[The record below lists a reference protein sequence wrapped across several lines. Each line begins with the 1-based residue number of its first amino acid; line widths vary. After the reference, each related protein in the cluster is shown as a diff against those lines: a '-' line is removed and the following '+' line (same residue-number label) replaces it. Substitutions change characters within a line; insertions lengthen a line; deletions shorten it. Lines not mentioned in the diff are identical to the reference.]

1 MMITLLLMSAFS
13 NEALSARTICIG
25 KIFCIPDNYDK
36 LQRPTDDIVKV
47 NLKIDIIENVEFND
61 KEFTSTIMMYLR
73 TSWKEPRLITNTSTN
88 HPIDLSILN
97 DLWKPDIY
105 IYNLKRIRN
114 HNFFA
119 DMAGKRL

>member
-1 MMITLLLMSAFS
+1 MITLFLMSPFLTG
-13 NEALSARTICIG
+13 ALSAQKICIG
-25 KIFCIPDNYDK
+25 KIFCIPGNYDK
-36 LQRPTDDIVKV
+36 LQRPNDDIVKV
-47 NLKIDIIENVEFND
+47 NLRIDIIEIVEFND
-61 KEFTSTIMMYLR
+61 KEFTSTVMMYLR

-119 DMAGKRL
+119 DMAGKSL